1 MDSQYTNT
9 LYPQFIEFNKSFYT
23 YITDP
28 TQKINDIIKNI
39 DKIIENIDD
48 ILVTY
53 EKLQGDKKNAL
64 NDLLDSM
71 NDIKKKII
79 ISEELKKINDND
91 AGKLK
96 EILFKLDK
104 ILFNDKTQSPFKTF
118 NDDSNIIITNALYNI
133 NNVNN
138 TNTDDIDDYAGLKL
152 YTNICENIIFYLR
165 YYCIPDDNNKKREL
179 IFYTINHLI
188 IIELFKNIN
197 NEIPNSEF
205 SELSNKKGLKL
216 ITIATSYFEKN
227 IREIKNEINNELRR
241 NETKSIIKYIC
252 QYVITFIDTHLIPF
266 NLNLQFNNTI
276 VDNIVDTIVD
286 KYIFDNIIVYNP
298 CIYVVNSNDKD
309 EISKKKKD
317 YIFYSFSNKNQ
328 LYYYSI
334 FYKINTEYFLQ
345 SSPDER
351 QISSSNIVLY
361 QCLIMNSTF
370 EGNDEYT
377 YGKFLFFLNTLLLK
391 NKNNI
396 TNIICFVN
404 NTKKIVDTLFDVLN
418 DVDLFQLLN
427 SSSSNSPSSDSSSTT
442 SSPEQIQPSQVSP
455 KIQDVQIENDNL
467 QYLKYDKVSFYIHI
481 TKDATDA
488 YIKEYID
495 LIVKKF
501 EGV

>member
-1 MDSQYTNT
+1 MDSQYTIT
-9 LYPQFIEFNKSFYT
+9 LYPQFIEFNNLFYT
-23 YITDP
+23 YITTYP
-28 TQKINDIIKNI
+28 IKNINEIIKNI
-39 DKIIENIDD
+39 DNIILNIDD
-48 ILVTY
+48 ILVEY
-53 EKLQGDKKNAL
+53 EKLLGYKKNAL

-71 NDIKKKII
+71 NAIKKKII

-104 ILFNDKTQSPFKTF
+104 ILFNDKTQSPFKKF
-118 NDDSNIIITNALYNI
+118 NDDYNNKITNALHNI

-138 TNTDDIDDYAGLKL
+138 TNTYNIGDDAGLKL

-165 YYCIPDDNNKKREL
+165 YYCIPDDNNQKREL

-197 NEIPNSEF
+197 LGSD
-205 SELSNKKGLKL
+205 SLELKKRLKL

-241 NETKSIIKYIC
+241 NETKSIIKYIS
-252 QYVITFIDTHLIPF
+252 QYMITFIDTHLIPF

-334 FYKINTEYFLQ
+334 FYKINTDYFLQ

-427 SSSSNSPSSDSSSTT
+427 SPSSDSSSTT
-442 SSPEQIQPSQVSP
+442 SSPEQTQPSQVSP
-455 KIQDVQIENDNL
+455 KIQDIQIENDNL
-467 QYLKYDKVSFYIHI
+467 QYLKYDNVSFYIHI
-481 TKDATDA
+481 TNDATYAD
-488 YIKEYID
+488 IKEYID